1 MKSLSKQLTLDVTT
15 QKNWEVH
22 AFSEGESR

>member
-15 QKNWEVH
+15 QKIVGVH
-22 AFSEGESR
+22 AYLEGESR